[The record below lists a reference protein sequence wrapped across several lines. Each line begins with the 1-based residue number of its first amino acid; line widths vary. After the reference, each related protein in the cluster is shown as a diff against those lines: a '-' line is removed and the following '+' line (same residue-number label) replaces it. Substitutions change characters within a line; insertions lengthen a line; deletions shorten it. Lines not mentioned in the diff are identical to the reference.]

1 LLPERTDERVGSM
14 LGRDYRVLE
23 LMGAGE
29 VTAAYLVEHQASRQR
44 FAARVLSRALAQDP
58 KVCARFTQGA
68 HAAARLEHE
77 NIASIVDF
85 GVTADH
91 RPFFVMEPSLG
102 QTLDQRLAERP
113 MAIEEVVAV
122 AFPVARA
129 LAHAHAHGIIHGDIR
144 PENIIL
150 VPDNHGYFGVKVVD
164 VGIVRPPLHAPPAK
178 AGEALGSS
186 LFMAPEVCRG
196 EPFDLRADLYSFGI
210 LLHLMISGRLPF
222 VEGQLRV
229 LQMQLVELPARP
241 RAVNTE
247 LSPEL
252 AVVVER
258 ALAKRP
264 DDRYPSMDALLR
276 DLTAALPMGS
286 DRLLIEAQA
295 GMVLRDLAFSPSGR
309 HEVPRSPR
317 ASQPPPVGVVSSS
330 QPLAASPSQ
339 PFAMPPRRP
348 PAPPRRRAMLVAA
361 AAVASMVIGVAIVW
375 QLVTAPA
382 SAGASEVIAPPGSP
396 SGAPL
401 AGSAARPEVAADT
414 PPTEATTPTSAAPAP
429 PPAPP
434 ASDDHAEPATAAGE
448 PAPEPAGVADPIK
461 DDPEAAAA
469 ASKGVRSSATTKK
482 PVARPKLRTG
492 KRVALVTPAG
502 PRHDLNDP
510 GSQRKERAAMAK
522 PAGKL
527 SLTGPAS
534 AATGTTS
541 ADPGSGS
548 APAVGRSETG
558 GARDASPGGSLV
570 DPAAKP
576 APANPGTLDATPTV
590 VSLDV
595 KGSLSPAMV
604 RRSVER
610 TLASMRTCYRTAARA
625 GGATPAVDLR
635 LTFEIDENS
644 LATQIGTSGASFG
657 ALATCAAGVASQ
669 IRTQEAPDVGTV
681 QVAVVIRF
689 RPS

>member
-1 LLPERTDERVGSM
+1 M

-44 FAARVLSRALAQDP
+44 FAAKVLSRALAQDP
-58 KVCARFTQGA
+58 SACARFTQGA

-91 RPFFVMEPSLG
+91 RPFFVMEPLLG
-102 QTLDQRLAERP
+102 LTLDQRLAERP

-129 LAHAHAHGIIHGDIR
+129 LAHSHAHGIIHGDVR
-144 PENIIL
+144 PENILL
-150 VPDNHGYFGVKVVD
+150 VPGNHGYFGVKVVD
-164 VGIVRPPLHAPPAK
+164 VGIVRPPLHALPAK
-178 AGEALGSS
+178 ARETLGSS
-186 LFMAPEVCRG
+186 LFMAPEMCRG

-210 LLHLMISGRLPF
+210 LLHLMICGRLPF
-222 VEGQLRV
+222 VDGQLRV

-295 GMVLRDLAFSPSGR
+295 GMVLRDLTFSPSGR
-309 HEVPRSPR
+309 HELRRSPR
-317 ASQPPPVGVVSSS
+317 ASRPPPVGVVSSS
-330 QPLAASPSQ
+330 QPLAVSSSQ
-339 PFAMPPRRP
+339 PFAIPPRRP
-348 PAPPRRRAMLVAA
+348 PAPPRRRAMLVVAT
-361 AAVASMVIGVAIVW
+361 AVATMVIGVVVVR
-375 QLVTAPA
+375 QLATVPA
-382 SAGASEVIAPPGSP
+382 SASAREAIAP
-396 SGAPL
+396 SGDPL
-401 AGSAARPEVAADT
+401 AGSTARPAAASDT
-414 PPTEATTPTSAAPAP
+414 QTGQTTP
-429 PPAPP
+429 PPAAPGRPPSPP
-434 ASDDHAEPATAAGE
+434 ASDDHAESPTAAGE
-448 PAPEPAGVADPIK
+448 PAPDPAGVADPTEA
-461 DDPEAAAA
+461 DPAPATA
-469 ASKGVRSSATTKK
+469 ASRDVRPTSIAKK

-492 KRVALVTPAG
+492 TRVALVMPTE

-510 GSQRKERAAMAK
+510 GSQRKDRAA
-522 PAGKL
+522 PAGPTGKL
-527 SLTGPAS
+527 PLTGTSKA

-541 ADPGSGS
+541 ADPGSGA
-548 APAVGRSETG
+548 APAGGRAETAG
-558 GARDASPGGSLV
+558 SRDAPGGSLA
-570 DPAAKP
+570 DPARPA
-576 APANPGTLDATPTV
+576 APADPGTLDATPTV

-610 TLASMRTCYRTAARA
+610 TLAAMRTCYRTAARA
-625 GGATPAVDLR
+625 GGTTPAVDLR
-635 LTFEIDENS
+635 LTFEIDENR

-657 ALATCAAGVASQ
+657 SLATCAAGVASQ

-681 QVAVVIRF
+681 QVAIVIRF